1 MPPQQTIITS
11 TTTDTGGNNTTVSP
25 YIEKVCAFVKNPDF
39 QSFRQEYLRSWSD
52 IEMLFLYLTTADMIM
67 VQFQNRY
74 GNEISSS
81 KLHDA
86 LKIVFATSTLRKK
99 AVDVFRERQIAKD
112 PHIMA
117 PPPPLT
123 VSNQENNNNLR
134 RLPSYV
140 FH

>member
-1 MPPQQTIITS
+1 MPPQQTTITS
-11 TTTDTGGNNTTVSP
+11 TTNNNKTVSP

-74 GNEISSS
+74 GSEISSS

-99 AVDVFRERQIAKD
+99 AVDVFRERQIAND

-117 PPPPLT
+117 PPPLP

>member
-11 TTTDTGGNNTTVSP
+11 TTTDTGGNNTVSP

-99 AVDVFRERQIAKD
+99 AVDVFRERQIAND

-117 PPPPLT
+117 PPTPLP
-123 VSNQENNNNLR
+123 VSDQENNNNLR

-140 FH
+140 FY